1 LCAAGLVLEYKAITV
16 LKRQRASIAWLLGP
30 PVVMLVDFLWFT
42 YVQRNLTIAHLV
54 FNVVVMAVTARVAV
68 AMAKPEDGRRSYI
81 DMVMAGTL
89 SLSATSTFLVIL
101 DFLRANNY
109 TVEYETNN
117 PRSAFHT
124 VVAIVGGSVNFV
136 LFLLAF
142 TERLNVGF
150 KHQALHDGLTNLYN
164 RRAMQEIGCHEVAGA
179 MRTGMPV
186 SVFLVDLDHFK
197 LVNDAFGHEVGDEV
211 LRLAAETLQGCVRDA
226 DYLGRWGGDEFCV
239 LLPGTPAEAAE
250 AVAERALRSFEELQL
265 QVDGHP
271 VPLGISIGIV
281 TRQGDL
287 EDFYTLLKL
296 ADSAM
301 YQAKVNGRRGF
312 ALA

>member
-1 LCAAGLVLEYKAITV
+1 
-16 LKRQRASIAWLLGP
+16 
-30 PVVMLVDFLWFT
+30 
-42 YVQRNLTIAHLV
+42 
-54 FNVVVMAVTARVAV
+54 
-68 AMAKPEDGRRSYI
+68 
-81 DMVMAGTL
+81 
-89 SLSATSTFLVIL
+89 
-101 DFLRANNY
+101 
-109 TVEYETNN
+109 
-117 PRSAFHT
+117 
-124 VVAIVGGSVNFV
+124 
-136 LFLLAF
+136 
-142 TERLNVGF
+142 
-150 KHQALHDGLTNLYN
+150 
-164 RRAMQEIGCHEVAGA
+164 
-179 MRTGMPV
+179 MPV